1 MSFQELV
8 IQIFE
13 AMKAAITPPSSPSQ
27 SQPQPQPPQSPP
39 SPLDSPTAKAIR
51 LPYGYFPYD
60 AEKAITSQNPAIWI
74 PSK

>member
-8 IQIFE
+8 IQIYE
-13 AMKAAITPPSSPSQ
+13 AMKAAITPPSSPSAQQ
-27 SQPQPQPPQSPP
+27 SQQSQSQS

-60 AEKAITSQNPAIWI
+60 AEKAVTSQNPAIWV